1 METKTKVSLIYQK
14 SSFAPIHSHYYAINW
29 KKEPMVLSVDV
40 LSLWP
45 VLNVHHN
52 ICFFPF
58 HFCQVICL
66 IKSRHCKYLTK
77 KSIHFEHLIEMLTP
91 RWPLIERNFRALCSI
106 ICQWL
111 KWFAC
116 NMWWSRVII
125 SIFIFF
131 YWKFVNAKTDIPRGT
146 RTHSSYSRCVHTSIF
161 YWNKLKSI

>member
-66 IKSRHCKYLTK
+66 IKSRHCKYLTR

-116 NMWWSRVII
+116 NMWWSRVIN
-125 SIFIFF
+125 SIFLLFSIGNLSTPKRIFH
-131 YWKFVNAKTDIPRGT
+131 AE
-146 RTHSSYSRCVHTSIF
+146 HAHTVATADAFIRQYF
-161 YWNKLKSI
+161 IEIN